1 MYLLLFTVVKA
12 SCELVYSYR
21 ESNGDVLGHQD
32 SVRCLRADGHVVVD
46 VSDRHIDSH
55 GRRTGRTATVH
66 GDHLERDG
74 IGGESFKVDWLLN
87 FNQTRG

>member
-1 MYLLLFTVVKA
+1 M
-12 SCELVYSYR
+12 YSYR

-32 SVRCLRADGHVVVD
+32 NVRCLRADGHVVVD

-55 GRRTGRTATVH
+55 GCRTGRTATVH

-74 IGGESFKVDWLLN
+74 IGREPFKIDRLLK
-87 FNQTRG
+87 FNQTRD

>member
-1 MYLLLFTVVKA
+1 M
-12 SCELVYSYR
+12 YSYR
-21 ESNGDVLGHQD
+21 ESNGDVLGHQE

-74 IGGESFKVDWLLN
+74 IRGQPFKVDRLLQ
-87 FNQTRG
+87 FNQTSD